1 MTLPPVSPTQPSA
14 AAHAASPSH
23 TPPKAFA
30 ALRHPGARPF
40 LIGMWLAM
48 LGDSI
53 EHVISYWIIFHKF
66 HSTAL
71 GGFAVISHWAPF
83 LLFSVYAG
91 VLSDRYDTRRII
103 QLGMA
108 LFMLASLAWGVLFL
122 TDTLEMWHACVIL
135 VIHGIAG
142 VLAGPSVQMLMQDIT
157 GPAQLQ
163 SGVRLLATSRTL
175 GFLLGPAI
183 GGTLMIA
190 LDPAIAILLNACIY
204 LFLLFWLWK
213 APYGPKFR
221 KQPRPPRAVRGL
233 ADIMSAIRVVAQTP
247 AILTI
252 IVISGCAS
260 FFVGNAYQPQLPEFL
275 VDLGYGEDEFRY
287 SLILGANA
295 TGAVIAGIVLEMRG
309 LLAPNPRTVIFLN
322 IGWSLSIGVFAL
334 SDNYVLSV
342 AALLCAGF
350 LFLSCNSM
358 AQTLVQLNAPL
369 ESRGKV
375 IGLYSTAAQGLIMFS
390 GLTVGVAG
398 AWIGIH
404 ASLAWS
410 AAILVIVAVAVLVFL
425 CPSEKAAK
433 A

>member
-1 MTLPPVSPTQPSA
+1 
-14 AAHAASPSH
+14 
-23 TPPKAFA
+23 
-30 ALRHPGARPF
+30 
-40 LIGMWLAM
+40 MWLVM

-83 LLFSVYAG
+83 LLFSVWTGMLA
-91 VLSDRYDTRRII
+91 DRYDTRRLI
-103 QLGMA
+103 QLGIAMFA
-108 LFMLASLAWGVLFL
+108 LASLAWGFLFA

-135 VIHGIAG
+135 VIHGLAG
-142 VLAGPSVQMLMQDIT
+142 VLCGPAVQMMVQDIVT
-157 GPAQLQ
+157 PRELQ
-163 SGVRLLATSRTL
+163 SGVRMMATARTL

-183 GGTLMIA
+183 GGALMIV
-190 LDPAIAILLNACIY
+190 LDPAVAILLNACVY
-204 LFLLFWLWK
+204 LYLLIWLWK

-221 KQPRPPRAVRGL
+221 KEPRPARAVKGL

-247 AILTI
+247 AIMTI

-287 SLILGANA
+287 SLILAANA

-309 LLAPNPRTVIFLN
+309 LLAPNPRTVIYLN
-322 IGWSLSIGVFAL
+322 MGWSLSIGVFAL

-350 LFLSCNSM
+350 LYLACNSM
-358 AQTLVQLNAPL
+358 AQTLVQLNAPP

-375 IGLYSTAAQGLIMFS
+375 IGLYTTAAQGLIMFS
-390 GLTVGVAG
+390 GLTVGVGG

-404 ASLAWS
+404 VSLAVS
-410 AAILVIVAVAVLVFL
+410 AAILVVVALGVLVFL
-425 CPSEKAAK
+425 CPKETKAPVK
-433 A
+433 V